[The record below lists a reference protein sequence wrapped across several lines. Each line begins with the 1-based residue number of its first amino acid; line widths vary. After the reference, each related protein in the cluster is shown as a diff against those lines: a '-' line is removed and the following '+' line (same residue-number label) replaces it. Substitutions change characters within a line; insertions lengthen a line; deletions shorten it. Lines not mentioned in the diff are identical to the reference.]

1 MNILIIVVL
10 CAHIA
15 FNILVAKFMSV
26 AEMQRR
32 FVDGQNVVGKI
43 ATNIF
48 YAFAWLLKG
57 LKFVIIN
64 TVK

>member
-10 CAHIA
+10 CAYLA
-15 FNILVAKFMSV
+15 FNILVAKCMSA

-32 FVDGQNVVGKI
+32 FVDGQNLVGKI

-48 YAFAWLLKG
+48 YGFAWLLKG

>member
-10 CAHIA
+10 CAYLA
-15 FNILVAKFMSV
+15 FNILVAKFLTV
-26 AEMQRR
+26 KEMQHR
-32 FVDGQNVVGKI
+32 FVNGQNLVGKI

-48 YAFAWLLKG
+48 YGFAWLLKG